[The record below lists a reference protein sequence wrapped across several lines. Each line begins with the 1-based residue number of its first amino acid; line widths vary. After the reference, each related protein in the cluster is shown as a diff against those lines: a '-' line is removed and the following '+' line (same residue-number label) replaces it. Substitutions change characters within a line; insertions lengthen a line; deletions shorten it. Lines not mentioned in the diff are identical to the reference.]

1 MVLVCD
7 DLQWSDPASVALLQ
21 HLYPLTNNVA
31 LLLLC
36 AMRPE
41 RNSPGWGAM
50 QVAERDYPHRYNEIR
65 LGPLSASE
73 SGELVDSLLRI
84 SDLPVGLRN
93 RIMEK
98 SEGNPF
104 FVEEVVR
111 TLIDQGVV
119 VREKDGA
126 RWQATGEGEDLDIPG
141 NLQTLLV
148 ARIDRLAEGARRTL
162 QVASVVGRSFYYRIL
177 LRLVDFTV
185 EELDQHLLS
194 LQRTQLIQEVA
205 RLPELEYLFR
215 HALTQEAAYSTIL
228 LKQRR
233 AYHRRVGEA
242 LEALFPDQHEE
253 MAGAL
258 ADHFFQARAF
268 EKALHY
274 FTQAG
279 DDAFRLHAV
288 AEAENHY
295 GQALACAEKVEVE
308 SHQLVHLYTRRGRAF
323 ELNSQFEAAL
333 RNYQEMSAL
342 AAELQDE
349 PLKLASL
356 TAQCV
361 VRATLTPLYD
371 VPQARALAEQALA
384 LVRKLDDRATEA
396 KVLWAMLLVEAWGE
410 GDNHKALEYG
420 LRSLEIAREL
430 GLKEQMGFTLTNLIN
445 AYWNLNQLDA
455 AREANLEAQAIWQ
468 ELGNLPML
476 ADARIRCRPVGR
488 TGRTAPE
495 PVNRQSVEP
504 DVFALLYDHDI
515 Y

>member
-1 MVLVCD
+1 VLAAPYR
-7 DLQWSDPASVALLQ
+7 S
-21 HLYPLTNNVA
+21 PL
-31 LLLLC
+31 
-36 AMRPE
+36 
-41 RNSPGWGAM
+41 SWGARFTT
-50 QVAERDYPHRYNEIR
+50 AFC
-65 LGPLSASE
+65 
-73 SGELVDSLLRI
+73 
-84 SDLPVGLRN
+84 SD
-93 RIMEK
+93 
-98 SEGNPF
+98 
-104 FVEEVVR
+104 
-111 TLIDQGVV
+111 
-119 VREKDGA
+119 
-126 RWQATGEGEDLDIPG
+126 
-141 NLQTLLV
+141 
-148 ARIDRLAEGARRTL
+148 
-162 QVASVVGRSFYYRIL
+162 
-177 LRLVDFTV
+177 
-185 EELDQHLLS
+185 LLS

-476 ADARIRCRPVGR
+476 ADAYTVKQAIHQLAGEFDAVLSVAQEGLRLSQSIGNLWNQMFSHYYMTMIYIDRGEVSSAIESIANHTQLTEEAGFFKFGVLKTRLSLYLTIGALDEAEPPAAKLYQHRLDFIPILRPEVLSLIILAKIGRGSLDQAQRILEEAYQGLVLDESAIIYTGYLVLAEIQLLLALEDPERALEQASYLAERVRRVGF
-488 TGRTAPE
+488 
-495 PVNRQSVEP
+495 RQILP
-504 DVFALLYDHDI
+504 YTLWRWRL
-515 Y
+515 